1 MSRSLGPQTPHPNQK
16 LITVCLKP
24 SDLVAGQVV
33 EHQFV
38 DGLHAVRDVL
48 LGVLCTQQCTCIAQ
62 QAGAVQASSLAAHCC
77 SLLDKQRGLADME
90 GSPPNHQHKQQHPP
104 THPPG
109 ALVPTNCRMPNVVL
123 PATTGVGL
131 PGSRRE
137 MFVPAALRMSCRL

>member
-1 MSRSLGPQTPHPNQK
+1 MSRSLGPQAPHPNQK

-48 LGVLCTQQCTCIAQ
+48 LGVLCTQQCACIAQ

-77 SLLDKQRGLADME
+77 WTSNVGWLIWRGAPQTTNTN
-90 GSPPNHQHKQQHPP
+90 SNTHPP
-104 THPPG
+104 THPAP
-109 ALVPTNCRMPNVVL
+109 
-123 PATTGVGL
+123 
-131 PGSRRE
+131 
-137 MFVPAALRMSCRL
+137 